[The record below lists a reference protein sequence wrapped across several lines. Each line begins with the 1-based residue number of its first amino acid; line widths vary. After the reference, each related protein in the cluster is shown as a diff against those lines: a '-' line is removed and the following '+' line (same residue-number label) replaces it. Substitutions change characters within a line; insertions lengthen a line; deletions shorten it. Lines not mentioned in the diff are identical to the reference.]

1 MRIQRRLRL
10 GPAGAGNG
18 TQAERLIGRFDTAQ
32 SSGSAALRAAVAGGT
47 ELGGAGEAI
56 VWCAERAGVPRGV
69 RPRLEGYDPAVLPT
83 CPAVLRVSAAG
94 AVVYGFPGSRSLAED
109 DGASL
114 DFGVEFGGCLAVH
127 GEHGML
133 LTDHGPE
140 TLTPVHGLGESAGEI
155 EK

>member
-1 MRIQRRLRL
+1 MTSRCMPRL
-10 GPAGAGNG
+10 GPEGGEEG
-18 TQAERLIGRFDTAQ
+18 TQAERLIARLEIPQISTGLGLGAE
-32 SSGSAALRAAVAGGT
+32 AVRGG
-47 ELGGAGEAI
+47 LG
-56 VWCAERAGVPRGV
+56 RAGWAVVPRGV
-69 RPRLEGYDPAVLPT
+69 RSPLKGYDPPLLPT
-83 CPAVLRVSAAG
+83 CPAVLRVSTGG

-140 TLTPVHGLGESAGEI
+140 TLTSVRGLGRSAGEI